1 MQRVS
6 FRNSR
11 GLRLVGN
18 FFPSDS
24 TAVVIMAHG
33 FTSDKSSRGRFDRI
47 AQSLNE
53 FGYNALAFDF
63 SGCGESDNDSLTTA
77 KQVDDL
83 TAAIA
88 YVKSRNFSPIALLG
102 HSLGSLICLRAY
114 SPEVA
119 TMILTGALTGAMHYK
134 WDEYYS
140 PEQLRELAE
149 MGFLTIPQNVGHRQ
163 EVIVESQMLKDFA
176 EIDQPK
182 LLSRVECPVLI
193 IHGDNDSEER
203 QLLERSRQGL
213 HYLPKESRLEV
224 IPGANHSFLNHM
236 DRVVDLILAWLTE
249 YLPHSLTGGSDCV
262 SDHR

>member
-1 MQRVS
+1 MQYIS
-6 FRNSR
+6 FRNSQ

-24 TAVVIMAHG
+24 AAVVVMAHG

-47 AQSLNE
+47 ARALNE

-63 SGCGESDNDSLTTA
+63 RGCGESDNDSLTTA

-83 TAAIA
+83 RAAIA
-88 YVKSRNFSPIALLG
+88 YVKSRDLHQIALLG

-114 SPEVA
+114 SSEVT
-119 TMILTGALTGAMHYK
+119 TMILTGALTGPMYHK
-134 WDEYYS
+134 WDQYYS

-149 MGFLTIPQNVGHRQ
+149 TGFLTIKQNVGYRQ

-176 EIDQPK
+176 EIDQQK
-182 LLSRVECPVLI
+182 LLGSIKCPVLI
-193 IHGDNDSEER
+193 IHGDNDEEER

-213 HYLPKESRLEV
+213 HYLPQRSHIEV
-224 IPGANHSFLNHM
+224 IHGANHSFLDHIT
-236 DRVVDLILAWLTE
+236 RVIDLIHAWLTE
-249 YLPHSLTGGSDCV
+249 YLPRS
-262 SDHR
+262 